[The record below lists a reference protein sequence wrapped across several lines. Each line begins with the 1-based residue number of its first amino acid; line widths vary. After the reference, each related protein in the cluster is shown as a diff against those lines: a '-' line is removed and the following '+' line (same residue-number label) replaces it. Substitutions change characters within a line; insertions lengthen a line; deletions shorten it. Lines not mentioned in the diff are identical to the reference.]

1 MSSVDISRKLFQPAK
16 HYAGAV
22 YQQGRVTLD
31 SDQNENNLL
40 AGEELQRLIAEAICS
55 GGSPNAGFTI
65 SNVHLAGPPGEEE
78 GAETYDFDVAAGSFY
93 LGGRRFTAEPG
104 DKFLGQS
111 DWLQITLDG
120 GLPAPPAAGDLANGP
135 RHDFV
140 WLEAWEQCV
149 TATEDSEILERAL
162 GGPDTTAR
170 LRRMRR
176 IHVTTNTADDCN
188 DALGGLGIAIDPDS
202 GAILS
207 PTRLT
212 VGFDPAGITDDPC
225 KPATKAGFLGA
236 DNQTFRVQITAPGRF
251 IWGADNASPLYRV
264 QAQSFEDPGGGPATL
279 RRIHFL
285 TPPPDQAHYPLAGQ
299 TVELMRWGA
308 LLPNHEKVAEPT
320 GMLATV
326 KASYDPDS
334 GSIVIAT
341 AVPQAWVDWFA
352 AAGAGALSDHDQPE
366 DREYFYLRLWT
377 GGSGANGAPDFAFAP
392 NVAQPLA
399 GTGLTV
405 TFSDNGRLGEY
416 WAIAARP
423 NTPDIVVPWA
433 LQQGLPPMGPLVFLT
448 PLAIITW
455 ALDNNNQPVASVHDC
470 RHRFRPLCETS
481 CCCTITVGDGQTSFG
496 DVASVQ
502 TAIELVPDGGEVC
515 VLQGTYRETI
525 TIDGRHNITVV
536 GCGPNSLLTPPAEN
550 AGAAVLTIRNSSD
563 IELRELG
570 FEALEIHAIAMDGN
584 NAAPVRHTAFERLD
598 IRARDVAAVV
608 GIGLRGFDM
617 RRCDIDVLPLAAS
630 FADNPAIGRQPAV
643 YLAGDDLLVE
653 ACRVE
658 VEVRVAI
665 ARRPPGGIEIAGG
678 AERVLLED
686 NLVRGGLRRP
696 IDGLQIVGGA
706 RRPLGGIQIGGGSH
720 RVRLRD
726 NLIRRGNGH
735 GIILGS
741 VRFVRVNAEGVG
753 GIEGGDLTAVAPLG
767 RGANGGA
774 FVFIG
779 LAVTIDENGCI
790 VIDPQPPG
798 GPGDGGLVPVS
809 EGALVDIAILDNRI
823 ETMGASGISVARFF
837 DLSGAVPEYISIE
850 GLEIAH
856 NRIIGC
862 VTLEAP
868 PLPLDLRVHSATGG
882 IALAHCERLAVR
894 DNRIEKCGT
903 NPGDPVCGVFVLFSE
918 GAVVERNRV
927 TDNGTAS
934 TETSPPRPGRR
945 GGVVFG
951 LALPG
956 SFPLT
961 IALLNRPGLRQD
973 GAPALRVHDNVIVTP
988 QGRALDVVA
997 VGPVSAC
1004 DNQFTSR
1011 GGARRFR
1018 TPPPVLATGAGGF
1031 GLRRSAA
1038 LGLTAVAAQSGD
1050 PLLAFIDLLGGLVVA
1065 IVNLGVSNELY
1076 GQLLG
1081 FSGLGVVDRGPAGL
1095 AAFNSDEDDLF
1106 FGGEVLFDDNQVSLD
1121 ALAADIQIGV
1131 SAVLLLSLDDVG
1143 MTSNQCTCDL
1153 LLDFILTNALVLG
1166 FSLRVTDNR
1175 FKEPVGIPGLFTPA
1189 FLSAV
1194 TLALMNETSLN
1205 QGTHCFY
1212 AIGAP
1217 ALSVLT
1223 PNRVLIEAF
1232 NRDICARFERQSAGA
1247 AGHFALG
1254 QPA

>member
-1 MSSVDISRKLFQPAK
+1 MSSADISRKLFQPAK

-120 GLPAPPAAGDLANGP
+120 GLPAMPAAGDLANGP

-202 GAILS
+202 SAILS

-264 QAQSFEDPGGGPATL
+264 QAQSFEDPGGGPTTL

-285 TPPPDQAHYPLAGQ
+285 TPPPDQANYPLAGQ

-326 KASYDPDS
+326 EASYDPDS
-334 GSIVIAT
+334 ESIVIAT

-352 AAGAGALSDHDQPE
+352 AAGAGALSDHDLPE

-377 GGSGANGAPDFAFAP
+377 GGTGANGAPDFAFAP

-416 WAIAARP
+416 WIIAARP

-502 TAIELVPDGGEVC
+502 TA
-515 VLQGTYRETI
+515 
-525 TIDGRHNITVV
+525 
-536 GCGPNSLLTPPAEN
+536 
-550 AGAAVLTIRNSSD
+550 
-563 IELRELG
+563 
-570 FEALEIHAIAMDGN
+570 
-584 NAAPVRHTAFERLD
+584 FERLD
-598 IRARDVAAVV
+598 IRARDVAAVI
-608 GIGLRGFDM
+608 GTGLRGFDM

-665 ARRPPGGIEIAGG
+665 ARRPPGGIEIARG
-678 AERVLLED
+678 AERARLDE
-686 NLVRGGLRRP
+686 NLAGAGLRRP

-741 VRFVRVNAEGVG
+741 LRFVRVNADGVG

-868 PLPLDLRVHSATGG
+868 TLPLDLRVHSATGG

-918 GAVVERNRV
+918 DAIVERNRV

-934 TETSPPRPGRR
+934 TEQSPPRPGRR
-945 GGVVFG
+945 GGVAFG

-1011 GGARRFR
+1011 GGARQFR
-1018 TPPPVLATGAGGF
+1018 TPPPVLATGAAGF

-1065 IVNLGVSNELY
+1065 IVNLGVSNELF
-1076 GQLLG
+1076 GHMPC
-1081 FSGLGVVDRGPAGL
+1081 FIWLGV
-1095 AAFNSDEDDLF
+1095 
-1106 FGGEVLFDDNQVSLD
+1106 
-1121 ALAADIQIGV
+1121 
-1131 SAVLLLSLDDVG
+1131 
-1143 MTSNQCTCDL
+1143 
-1153 LLDFILTNALVLG
+1153 LV
-1166 FSLRVTDNR
+1166 R
-1175 FKEPVGIPGLFTPA
+1175 
-1189 FLSAV
+1189 
-1194 TLALMNETSLN
+1194 
-1205 QGTHCFY
+1205 
-1212 AIGAP
+1212 
-1217 ALSVLT
+1217 
-1223 PNRVLIEAF
+1223 
-1232 NRDICARFERQSAGA
+1232 
-1247 AGHFALG
+1247 
-1254 QPA
+1254 

>member
-16 HYAGAV
+16 HYAGTV

-65 SNVHLAGPPGEEE
+65 SNVHAAARPGEE

-93 LGGRRFTAEPG
+93 LGGRRFTAEPS
-104 DKFLGQS
+104 DTFLAQS
-111 DWLQITLDG
+111 DWLQIALDS
-120 GLPAPPAAGDLANGP
+120 GLPAPPAASDLANGP

-170 LRRMRR
+170 LRRMHR
-176 IHVTTNTADDCN
+176 IHVTANTADDCN
-188 DALGGLGIAIDPDS
+188 DALAGLGIAIDPDS

-225 KPATKAGFLGA
+225 KPATRAGFLGA

-264 QAQSFEDPGGGPATL
+264 QAQDFQEPGGGPATL

-299 TVELMRWGA
+299 TVEVMRWGA

-326 KASYDPDS
+326 EASYDPDS
-334 GSIVIAT
+334 QSIVIAT

-352 AAGAGALSDHDQPE
+352 GAGAAALSDHDLPE

-377 GGSGANGAPDFAFAP
+377 GGSGAGGAPDFTFAP
-392 NVAQPLA
+392 NAAQALA

-405 TFSDNGRLGEY
+405 TFSDNARLGEY
-416 WAIAARP
+416 WVIAARP

-433 LQQGLPPMGPLVFLT
+433 LQQGLPAMGPLVFLT
-448 PLAIITW
+448 PLASITW
-455 ALDNNNQPVASVHDC
+455 ALDNSNPPAPVPSVHDC

-481 CCCTITVGDGQTSFG
+481 CCCTITVGDGRNSFG

-502 TAIELVPDGGEVC
+502 TAVELVPDGGEVC

-525 TIDGRHNITVV
+525 AIDGRHNITIV
-536 GCGPNSLLTPPAEN
+536 GCGPNSLLAQPAEN

-570 FEALEIHAIAMDGN
+570 FEAPEIFAIQIDGN
-584 NAAPVRHTAFERLD
+584 DAAPVRSTRLERLE
-598 IRARDVAAVV
+598 IQARDVAGVI
-608 GIGLRGFDM
+608 GIGLRGFEM
-617 RRCDIDVLPLAAS
+617 RRCAIDLLPLAAPL
-630 FADNPAIGRQPAV
+630 ADNPTIGRQPAL
-643 YLAGDDLLVE
+643 YLAGEDLLVE
-653 ACRVE
+653 ACRIE
-658 VEVRVAI
+658 LDAAI
-665 ARRPPGGIEIAGG
+665 AA
-678 AERVLLED
+678 
-686 NLVRGGLRRP
+686 
-696 IDGLQIVGGA
+696 A

-726 NLIRRGNGH
+726 NLIRGGNGH

-741 VRFVRVNAEGVG
+741 VRFVRVNPQAVG
-753 GIEGGDLTAVAPLG
+753 GVEGGDLVAVAPLG
-767 RGANGGA
+767 RGQDGGA

-779 LAVTIDENGCI
+779 LGITIDENGCI
-790 VIDPQPPG
+790 IIDPQPPG
-798 GPGDGGLVPVS
+798 DGGNGGLVPVS

-837 DLSGAVPEYISIE
+837 DLSGPVPEYISIE

-862 VTLEAP
+862 VRLEGSA
-868 PLPLDLRVHSATGG
+868 LPLDLRAHSAIGG
-882 IALAHCERLAVR
+882 IALAHCERLTIR
-894 DNRIEKCGT
+894 DNRIEKCGPH
-903 NPGDPVCGVFVLFSE
+903 PGDPVCGVFVLFSE
-918 GAVVERNRV
+918 GAVVERNRI

-934 TETSPPRPGRR
+934 TEAWPPPPRPPRR
-945 GGVVFG
+945 
-951 LALPG
+951 G

-961 IALLNRPGLRQD
+961 IPLLRRPGLPQD

-988 QGRALDVVA
+988 QGRALDVIA
-997 VGPVSAC
+997 VGPVSSC

-1011 GGARRFR
+1011 GGARQFR

-1031 GLRRSAA
+1031 GLQRSAA
-1038 LGLTAVAAQSGD
+1038 LGLTAVAAQNSD

-1065 IVNLGVSNELY
+1065 IVDLGVSNELY

-1081 FSGLGVVDRGPAGL
+1081 FSGLGVVDRGPPGL

-1121 ALAADIQIGV
+1121 AMAADIQTGV
-1131 SAVLLLSLDDVG
+1131 SAVLLLSLDDIG

-1175 FKEPVGIPGLFTPA
+1175 FKEPVGIPGAFTPA

-1247 AGHFALG
+1247 TGHFALG
-1254 QPA
+1254 QPV